1 MNSDGGNLP
10 EVGRT
15 RGQKTLFDM
24 LKADDECPPKIVVSP
39 PASQQST
46 DSELHQD
53 SQFMYDENKT
63 LTTANLVRMS
73 REKQLLNAAEKDF
86 G

>member
-1 MNSDGGNLP
+1 
-10 EVGRT
+10 
-15 RGQKTLFDM
+15 
-24 LKADDECPPKIVVSP
+24 
-39 PASQQST
+39 
-46 DSELHQD
+46 
-53 SQFMYDENKT
+53 MYDENKT